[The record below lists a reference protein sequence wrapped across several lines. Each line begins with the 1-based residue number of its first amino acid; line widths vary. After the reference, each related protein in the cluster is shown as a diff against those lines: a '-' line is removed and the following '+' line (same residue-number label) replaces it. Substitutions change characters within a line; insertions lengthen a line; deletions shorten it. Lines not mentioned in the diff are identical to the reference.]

1 MFLRPVLFLLFFEGF
16 EDFFVIL
23 LILRIF
29 FLLILRVLCVVG
41 LLSFGIWACVGVSSC
56 SLREVGLVGPE
67 ARVLLTSVLLLSF
80 DVADVGGLEAGSFCF
95 P

>member
-1 MFLRPVLFLLFFEGF
+1 M
-16 EDFFVIL
+16 
-23 LILRIF
+23 
-29 FLLILRVLCVVG
+29 VG
-41 LLSFGIWACVGVSSC
+41 LLSFGIRARVGESKC

-80 DVADVGGLEAGSFCF
+80 DVADVGGPEADLFCF